1 MIERE
6 ELTAQETREAV
17 QEIAQ
22 EYLPF
27 EASGYVST
35 SEMIV
40 DVLLKAAA
48 ENISVDAVCRD
59 LEECIGVNLRPGRF
73 PKWLW

>member
-1 MIERE
+1 MIKRE
-6 ELTAQETREAV
+6 ELTAQEIREAV

-40 DVLLKAAA
+40 DVLMKAAA

-59 LEECIGVNLRPGRF
+59 LESLFNNSF
-73 PKWLW
+73 PRSLW

>member
-6 ELTAQETREAV
+6 ELTAQEIREAV

-27 EASGYVST
+27 EASGYFST

-59 LEECIGVNLRPGRF
+59 L
-73 PKWLW
+73 

>member
-6 ELTAQETREAV
+6 ELTAQEIREAV

-40 DVLLKAAA
+40 AL
-48 ENISVDAVCRD
+48 
-59 LEECIGVNLRPGRF
+59 
-73 PKWLW
+73 